1 MAIHFAKA
9 PTIKTSISRFALTFA
24 ALALGA
30 SIACSATA
38 DTLDD
43 VKSKGRLVVAIDP
56 TFAPYEYTDDAGA
69 IVGYTPEIMKRV
81 AAKLGVELEYQ
92 KMAFSGIIPALI
104 AGSVDA
110 EGSSLNVTAER
121 AGKVA
126 FTVPFGKSVNAV
138 LTRADDTRLAGK
150 ALTVEAL
157 AGLTAAVKTTTAPE
171 QLLKQFNT
179 ELKAKGLEAIK
190 IVSVDSVDQ
199 TLTTLMTRR
208 ADFVFDDITV
218 LAGLSQKLP
227 GKLKQVGELGDSQWI
242 SWATRKGD
250 ERLNSIISDE
260 ILALK
265 ASGELKKMQQQ
276 YLGVTFELPN
286 ADFIPTK

>member
-1 MAIHFAKA
+1 MKTFA
-9 PTIKTSISRFALTFA
+9 SRFALTFA
-24 ALALGA
+24 ALTLSLGLA
-30 SIACSATA
+30 SCATA
-38 DTLDD
+38 DTLDE
-43 VKSKGRLVVAIDP
+43 VKAKGKLVVAIDP
-56 TFAPYEYTDDAGA
+56 TFAPYEYTDDSGN

-81 AAKLGVELEYQ
+81 AAKLGVQLDYQ

-121 AGKVA
+121 AGKVL

-138 LTRADDTRLAGK
+138 LVRADETRISATP
-150 ALTVEAL
+150 LTVEAL
-157 AGLTAAVKTTTAPE
+157 SGLTAAVKTTTAPE
-171 QLLKQFNT
+171 QLLKQFNG
-179 ELKAKGLEAIK
+179 ELKAKGLEPIK

-199 TLTTLMTRR
+199 TLATLMTRR

-218 LAGLSQKLP
+218 LGGLSQKLP
-227 GKLKQVGELGDSQWI
+227 GKLKQAGELGDSQWI
-242 SWATRKGD
+242 SWATRKDD
-250 ERLNSIISDE
+250 ERLNKVISDE

-265 ASGELKKMQQQ
+265 ASGELEKLQQQ
-276 YLGVTFELPN
+276 HLGVTFELPS

>member
-1 MAIHFAKA
+1 M
-9 PTIKTSISRFALTFA
+9 KTVASRFALTFA
-24 ALALGA
+24 ALSLGA
-30 SIACSATA
+30 GIACSAAA

-43 VKSKGRLVVAIDP
+43 VKAKGKLVVAIDP
-56 TFAPYEYTDDAGA
+56 TFAPYEYTDDGGN

-81 AAKLGVELEYQ
+81 AAKLGVQIEYQ
-92 KMAFSGIIPALI
+92 KMAFSGIIPSLI

-121 AGKVA
+121 AGKVL

-138 LTRADDTRLAGK
+138 LMRADDQRLAGK
-150 ALTVEAL
+150 PLTVEAL

-179 ELKAKGLEAIK
+179 ELKAKGLEPIK

-199 TLTTLMTRR
+199 TLSSLMTRR

-218 LAGLSQKLP
+218 LGGLAKQLP
-227 GKLKQVGELGDSQWI
+227 GKLKQAGELGDSQWI
-242 SWATRKGD
+242 SWATRKND
-250 ERLNSIISDE
+250 ERLNKVISDE
-260 ILALK
+260 IVDLEH
-265 ASGELKKMQQQ
+265 SGELTKLQQQ
-276 YLGVTFELPN
+276 YLGVTFELPS
-286 ADFIPTK
+286 ADFIPAK